1 MSAADIPG
9 PGPLSTAEIIS
20 LCDRHLLK
28 NVGRLPLALVKGKGL
43 KVQDAEGKEYLDF
56 IAGIATCAFGHA
68 PDFMAETLER
78 QARTLVHVSNL
89 FYNEPMARLAELL
102 TRASGL
108 DRAFFSNSG
117 AEANEAALKMARK
130 YGSERSG
137 GKRFRIVS
145 AMNSFHGR
153 TMGAISITGQPSL
166 HDGFHPLLPGVVFVP
181 FGDIGELDR
190 AVDESACCVFLEP
203 IQGEGGVQPA
213 PPGYLK
219 NAAEIARSRGALLV
233 LDEVQT
239 GLGRTGADFAFRHF
253 DVVPDILTLGKALGS
268 GYPVAATLS
277 TEEAGSALGPGSH
290 STTVGGAPLAMAV
303 ALELATRLL
312 DPDFLKA
319 VAETGRYFLDRLFQL
334 AAKLP
339 VAVQDARGLG
349 LMLGLKLK
357 VPAGP
362 VVQKL
367 LARGFIV
374 NATAGTVLRF
384 VPPLTVTRPEI
395 DRLMDALAET
405 LAEERPSEASAT

>member
-1 MSAADIPG
+1 MSAAGTPG
-9 PGPLSTAEIIS
+9 TGPLSTAEIIS
-20 LCDRHLLK
+20 LCDSHLLK

-43 KVQDAEGKEYLDF
+43 KVWDAEGREYLDF
-56 IAGIATCAFGHA
+56 IAGIATCAFGHS

-89 FYNEPMARLAELL
+89 FYNEPLARLAELL

-117 AEANEAALKMARK
+117 AEANECALKMARK

-153 TMGAISITGQPSL
+153 TMGAISITGQHSL
-166 HDGFHPLLPGVVFVP
+166 HDGFHPLLPGIAFVP
-181 FGDIGELDR
+181 FGDLDELDR
-190 AVDESACCVFLEP
+190 AVDESVCCVFLEP
-203 IQGEGGVQPA
+203 IQGEGGVEPA

-219 NAAEIARSRGALLV
+219 KAAEIARKRGALFV

-239 GLGRTGADFAFRHF
+239 GLGRTGTDFAFRHF
-253 DVVPDILTLGKALGS
+253 DVAPDIMTLGKALGS
-268 GYPVAATLS
+268 GFPVAATLC
-277 TEEAGSALGPGSH
+277 TEEAGLALGPGSH
-290 STTVGGAPLAMAV
+290 STTLGGAPLAMAV
-303 ALELATRLL
+303 ALDLATRIL
-312 DPDFLKA
+312 DEGFLKS
-319 VAETGRYFLDRLFQL
+319 VADTGRYFLEKLKGL
-334 AAKLP
+334 AEALP
-339 VAVQDARGLG
+339 GTVQEARGIG

-362 VVQKL
+362 VVSKL

-384 VPPLTVTRPEI
+384 VPPLTVTHAEI
-395 DRLMDALAET
+395 DLLCQALNET
-405 LAEERPSEASAT
+405 LAEEKPAG

>member
-1 MSAADIPG
+1 MSAAGIPG
-9 PGPLSTAEIIS
+9 PGPLSTGEIIS
-20 LCDRHLLK
+20 LCDSHLLK
-28 NVGRLPLALVKGKGL
+28 NVGRIPLALVRGKGL
-43 KVQDAEGKEYLDF
+43 KVWDAEGKEYLDF

-102 TRASGL
+102 TRQSGL
-108 DRAFFSNSG
+108 DRAFFCNSG

-145 AMNSFHGR
+145 AKNSFHGR
-153 TMGAISITGQPSL
+153 TMGAISITGQQSL
-166 HDGFHPLLPGVVFVP
+166 HDGFHPLLPGVSFVP
-181 FGDIGELDR
+181 FGDLEELDR
-190 AVDESACCVFLEP
+190 AVDDSVCCVFLEP
-203 IQGEGGVQPA
+203 IQGEGGVEPA
-213 PPGYLK
+213 PDGYLPK
-219 NAAEIARSRGALLV
+219 AAEIARSRGALLV

-253 DVVPDILTLGKALGS
+253 GVTPDIMTLGKALGS

-277 TEEAGSALGPGSH
+277 TEEAGQALGPGSH

-303 ALELATRLL
+303 ALELTSRLL
-312 DPDFLKA
+312 DKDFLTR
-319 VAETGRYFLDRLFQL
+319 VAETGRYFLGRLNSL
-334 AAKLP
+334 AASLP
-339 VAVQDARGLG
+339 GAVQEARGLG

-367 LARGFIV
+367 LARGFIA

-384 VPPLTVTRPEI
+384 VPPLVVTPAEI
-395 DRLMDALAET
+395 DLLCAALAES
-405 LAEERPSEASAT
+405 LAEERPAE